1 VADRDAP
8 ALLIGYGNPLRRD
21 DGVAWRVAA
30 AVKDRFPV
38 HHLLVVT
45 THQLTPELAE
55 IMARSR
61 HVLMVDAAVDL
72 PPGDLAL
79 RSVRPAHDPRPTS
92 THHLQPET
100 LLALAHTL
108 SPNAPAHLTLLTIGG
123 EDFQHGEALS
133 PAVEAAVP
141 VAVTL
146 VTDWLGV

>member
-30 AVKDRFPV
+30 AVQDQIPA
-38 HHLLVVT
+38 HHLRVVT

-55 IMARSR
+55 IIAAAP
-61 HVLMVDAAVDL
+61 HVLLVDAAVDL
-72 PPGDLAL
+72 PPGKLAL
-79 RSVRPAHDPRPTS
+79 RPVQAAQDPRPES
-92 THHLQPET
+92 AHHLHPAT
-100 LLALAHTL
+100 LLALARLL
-108 SPNAPAHLTLLTIGG
+108 SPKAPAHLTLLTIGG

-141 VAVTL
+141 VAVAL
-146 VTDWLGV
+146 VMDWLGG